1 MYAIT
6 STSYRVISSA
16 ADLLPG
22 ETAAESVPQSLV
34 DSITQSITA
43 REATATNLRAQ
54 AEQALDGLRSF
65 RDNAS
70 PTNAQVVAAVKLL
83 CRVAIGLIRLQI
95 AKLDAEN

>member
-6 STSYRVISSA
+6 STGFRAIASP
-16 ADLLPG
+16 ADLQPG
-22 ETAAESVPQSLV
+22 ETAVDAVPQSLI
-34 DSITQSITA
+34 DSIAQSATA
-43 REATATNLRAQ
+43 RDTTAANLRAQ
-54 AEQALDGLRSF
+54 ADQALDGLRAF

-95 AKLDAEN
+95 AKLDGEG